1 MKQKE
6 MRLTRFQITSL
17 IDRRKTWLVAAG
29 DMWSA
34 WRRFVA
40 DGYGGHV
47 HDAGSYDIRYH
58 SFIIIN
64 I

>member
-1 MKQKE
+1 MMMQE
-6 MRLTRFQITSL
+6 MRLTRFMITSL

-29 DMWSA
+29 DMGSA

-40 DGYGGHV
+40 EGYGGHV

-58 SFIIIN
+58 SFIIIH
-64 I
+64 